1 MNRLSAAAVRCVRS
15 SCSRICS
22 RASKRCAPLSRAVSL
37 AGGKASRSTAAS
49 SPASILFR
57 WVSQSVQEMDEVGI
71 PGFVAEPEQSLR
83 NPSAVFSGGRGD
95 LLAQLSFEPFYRV
108 ALAIILESQIGAD
121 ADVFGQE
128 EPGAG
133 LLGRARGLEPS
144 AEGAEAVDAVL
155 VGETQLKPHI
165 AHMVSGFAPVAHE
178 PPTVVRSRPEASIVR
193 VSPSSRNGSSTSRAL
208 DLPAPFFPAK

>member
-1 MNRLSAAAVRCVRS
+1 VRPRSVAYGPAAP
-15 SCSRICS
+15 RICFQGIE
-22 RASKRCAPLSRAVSL
+22 ALCPALKAVSL

-49 SPASILFR
+49 SPASILLPMFGSRSRAGR
-57 WVSQSVQEMDEVGI
+57 WMRLAYRASSRS
-71 PGFVAEPEQSLR
+71 PKQSLR

-108 ALAIILESQIGAD
+108 ALAILLESQIGAD

-165 AHMVSGFAPVAHE
+165 AHMVTGLRH
-178 PPTVVRSRPEASIVR
+178 RS
-193 VSPSSRNGSSTSRAL
+193 
-208 DLPAPFFPAK
+208 

>member
-1 MNRLSAAAVRCVRS
+1 MRTVQLLANLFQGIEALCTA
-15 SCSRICS
+15 
-22 RASKRCAPLSRAVSL
+22 LQGSL
-37 AGGKASRSTAAS
+37 ARRWQGVAQHRSELSGLDPVADV
-49 SPASILFR
+49 R
-57 WVSQSVQEMDEVGI
+57 VSQSVQEMDEVGI
-71 PGFVAEPEQSLR
+71 PGFVAQPEQSLR

-108 ALAIILESQIGAD
+108 ALAILLDSQIGAD

-165 AHMVSGFAPVAHE
+165 AHMVTGFAPIAHE
-178 PPTVVRSRPEASIVR
+178 PTDGGPVAARSVDRAGVTVQQEREQHLERLGLAGTV
-193 VSPSSRNGSSTSRAL
+193 
-208 DLPAPFFPAK
+208 LPAK